1 MRRNSPTK
9 SAVAASKFWKG
20 YALVVTGVLA
30 FVAGNAVAPAD
41 ATPEP
46 HLSNA
51 KVKLESAVKALN
63 TAKGEFG
70 GHRAQA
76 IDLTRQAIEEV
87 NLALKAPRGDTGGG
101 SAGAPKRLPGGAPP
115 KKVENGPPTK
125 KD

>member
-1 MRRNSPTK
+1 MRRN
-9 SAVAASKFWKG
+9 FWKG

-51 KVKLESAVKALN
+51 KAKLESAVKALN

-101 SAGAPKRLPGGAPP
+101 TAPKRLPGGAPP
-115 KKVENGPPTK
+115 KKVENEAPK
-125 KD
+125 KN